1 MVAAQGGDTDYVDDP
16 EIFKKSKYIMP
27 VLATESGTVES
38 IDADI
43 VGSIAVYLGAG
54 RMKSEGDINRTAGI
68 TLNKKIGDM
77 VTVGETLAYVH
88 TDDDKKVNRTTQ
100 NLCEAFKITNKK
112 INSKQR
118 ILEIING

>member
-1 MVAAQGGDTDYVDDP
+1 
-16 EIFKKSKYIMP
+16 
-27 VLATESGTVES
+27 
-38 IDADI
+38 
-43 VGSIAVYLGAG
+43 
-54 RMKSEGDINRTAGI
+54 MKSEGDINRTAGI

-88 TDDDKKVNRTTQ
+88 TDDDTKVNGTTQ

-112 INSKQR
+112 INTKQR